1 MNWQLVFTEN
11 NIRRLLIGDFPDAL
25 GGIALTL
32 VLTVIGVIASTLLG
46 FLVGYLRFTGPK
58 PLRYAAAGYVE
69 FLRNIPLLVLIFWAY
84 FAPPYFGVTP
94 SKFTSVLVAMVL
106 FNAAYIAEV
115 VRSGLLSVS
124 VGQIEAAHAIGMS
137 GLQQALYVMLPIAA
151 FNTVPA
157 MTSRYITLLKNTSL
171 AFLIGLAE
179 VTEIGR
185 QINNRLLIAPVEV
198 YATLLAIYFI
208 LNRSLSAGM
217 RLFEDRRVFN
227 RVFCF
232 FVR

>member
-11 NIRRLLIGDFPDAL
+11 NIRRLLVGDYPDAL
-25 GGIALTL
+25 GGVALTL
-32 VLTVIGVIASTLLG
+32 LLALIGIVASTMLG
-46 FLVGYLRFTGPK
+46 FLVGYLRFAGSRPV
-58 PLRYAAAGYVE
+58 RMIAAGYVE
-69 FLRNIPLLVLIFWAY
+69 FLRNIPLLILIFWAY

-94 SKFTSVLVAMVL
+94 SKFTSVLIAIVL

-124 VGQIEAAHAIGMS
+124 TGQIEAARAIGLS
-137 GLQQALYVMLPIAA
+137 GLQQALYVLLPIAA

-185 QINNRLLIAPVEV
+185 QINNRLLTAPVEV
-198 YATLLAIYFI
+198 YATLLAIYFV
-208 LNRSLSAGM
+208 LNRGLSAGM
-217 RLFEDRRVFN
+217 RLLESRRRFN
-227 RVFCF
+227 RIVCSFA
-232 FVR
+232 R

>member
-1 MNWQLVFTEN
+1 MSS
-11 NIRRLLIGDFPDAL
+11 RGM
-25 GGIALTL
+25 G
-32 VLTVIGVIASTLLG
+32 
-46 FLVGYLRFTGPK
+46 LVGCASGMIEY
-58 PLRYAAAGYVE
+58 
-69 FLRNIPLLVLIFWAY
+69 I
-84 FAPPYFGVTP
+84 TP
-94 SKFTSVLVAMVL
+94 
-106 FNAAYIAEV
+106 
-115 VRSGLLSVS
+115 VS

>member
-25 GGIALTL
+25 GGVALTL
-32 VLTVIGVIASTLLG
+32 VLTVIGIIASTLLG
-46 FLVGYLRFTGPK
+46 FLVGYLRFAGPK

-124 VGQIEAAHAIGMS
+124 VGQIEAAHAIGLS

-157 MTSRYITLLKNTSL
+157 MTNRYITLLKNTSL

-185 QINNRLLIAPVEV
+185 QINNRLLLAPVEV
-198 YATLLAIYFI
+198 YAILLAIYFV